1 MFFECYPKAVADGDI
16 CNLCDS
22 EDRKIYS
29 SREALWIEH
38 DFEHFLEWVNANL
51 APAHWLALHGE
62 PNFSTWA
69 ELVNEPH
76 PEAMVTVP
84 VWLT

>member
-1 MFFECYPKAVADGDI
+1 MFFECCPEAVADGYI